1 MLFKTTSLII
11 RNKEMSKLQEN
22 PLLNIKDLP
31 DYSKIKAK
39 HIEPALDEML
49 KKGRALTQLLLEENK
64 SYTWSNLIEPLE
76 ISDNEMS
83 RMWSPISHMNGVV
96 NTPELRDAYN
106 ACLPKL
112 SEYSTEM
119 GQNKALFEAIQQIQ
133 DKQDEL
139 GLDSAQRKSLEDSLK
154 GFRLSGVDLPEDKK
168 KQYGE
173 ISKKLSTL
181 TSGYSDNVLD
191 ATNAWTKQ
199 INDKSALVG
208 LPETAIE
215 QAAESAKQREQENWL
230 LTLEFPSYYAVM
242 TYADDRKLRE
252 EMYRAY
258 STRASDQG
266 DSTLD
271 TYQLDTCQLDNSENM
286 GNILQLRQDKARLLG
301 FDSFANLS
309 LDTKMAESPNQV
321 LEFLA
326 ELAEKSLPFAKKEMQ
341 ELKEFA
347 KQTLALDDLQA
358 WDLGYVS
365 EKLKQQR
372 YSISDEDLKPYFPV
386 DNVLAGLFQLVE
398 KLYKVSIKQN
408 KDQASW
414 HKDVRFYEIFDASG
428 ELKARFY
435 LDLYARQHKRG
446 GAWMADFCS
455 RFKQGQTLQTPVAF
469 MTCNSAAPAGGK
481 PALFTHDEVITL
493 FHEFGHGLHHMM
505 TQVDYLDISGIS
517 GVEWDAVELPSQ
529 FMENWCWQREA
540 LDMFA
545 THYETGNKIPDEL
558 FDKMQAARHFQSAM
572 GMVRQLEF
580 SIFDMRMHMD
590 TSIKN
595 AQQIQAILD
604 KTRSEVAVSIPPSFN
619 RFQHGFSHIFA
630 GGYAAGYYSY
640 KWAEVLSADA
650 FARFEEEG
658 LFNEQVGKDFL
669 TEILEVGGSRPA
681 MESFKAFRGR
691 EPKVDALLKHSGLE
705 KAGLEQ
711 AGLAT

>member
-1 MLFKTTSLII
+1 MKS
-11 RNKEMSKLQEN
+11 
-22 PLLNIKDLP
+22 PLLNITDLP
-31 DYSKIKAK
+31 EFSKITAD
-39 HIEPALDEML
+39 HIEPALDEIL
-49 KKGRALTQLLLEENK
+49 KSGRELTNSLLEKNDNY
-64 SYTWSNLIEPLE
+64 SWDNLIEPLE
-76 ISDNEMS
+76 IADNQLE
-83 RMWSPISHMNGVV
+83 RMWSPISHMNSVV
-96 NTPELRDAYN
+96 NTPEIRDAYN

-119 GQNKALFEAIQQIQ
+119 GQNKTLFNAIQQIQ
-133 DKQDEL
+133 NNQDIL
-139 GLDSAQRKSLEDSLK
+139 GLDDAQKKSIEDSLK
-154 GFRLSGVDLPEDKK
+154 GFRLSGVDLAEDKK
-168 KQYGE
+168 QRYGE
-173 ISKKLSTL
+173 ISKELSTI
-181 TSGYSDNVLD
+181 TSNYSDNVLD

-199 INDKSALVG
+199 IDDKSALAG

-215 QAAESAKQREQENWL
+215 QAAEAAKQRDVKGWM

-242 TYADDRKLRE
+242 TYADDRSLRE

-266 DSTLD
+266 TDEK
-271 TYQLDTCQLDNSENM
+271 LDNSGNM
-286 GNILQLRQDKARLLG
+286 EKILQLRQEKAQLLG
-301 FDSFANLS
+301 FDNYSTLS
-309 LDTKMAESPNQV
+309 LDTKMAESPEQV
-321 LEFLA
+321 LEFLS
-326 ELAEKSLPFAKKEMQ
+326 ELAEKSLPFAKKEYE
-341 ELKEFA
+341 ELRQFA
-347 KQTLALDDLQA
+347 LEEVDIEDLQA
-358 WDLGYVS
+358 WNVGYVS

-398 KLYKVSIKQN
+398 KLYNVKISQN
-408 KDQASW
+408 EAQQSW
-414 HKDVRFYEIFDASG
+414 HSDVRFFEINDADG
-428 ELKARFY
+428 KLKARFY

-455 RFKQGQTLQTPVAF
+455 RFRANDEVQTPVAF
-469 MTCNSAAPAGGK
+469 MTCNSAPPAGGK

-545 THYETGNKIPDEL
+545 AHYQTGEKIPDEL
-558 FDKMQAARHFQSAM
+558 FDKMQAARHFQTAM

-580 SIFDMRMHMD
+580 SLFDMRMHMD
-590 TSIKN
+590 TGIKTS
-595 AQQIQAILD
+595 QQIQSVLD
-604 KTRSEVAVSIPPSFN
+604 KTRGEVAVVTPPPFN

-658 LFNEQVGKDFL
+658 LFNKEVGNDFL

-681 MESFKAFRGR
+681 IESFKAFRGR
-691 EPKVDALLKHSGLE
+691 EPSVDALLKHSGL
-705 KAGLEQ
+705 A
-711 AGLAT
+711 A